1 MCPCDYVR
9 QARKHTRALRHAA
22 AEVVS
27 ISIIS
32 PQTGC
37 AGDYD
42 CKYKWKQG
50 SLFPQKNRV
59 FSKTQYSGFEL
70 FLGSDV
76 KKTETGLKS
85 IIVGMGLVSR
95 SLETTPYDKL
105 D

>member
-1 MCPCDYVR
+1 MATD
-9 QARKHTRALRHAA
+9 QRAGD
-22 AEVVS
+22 
-27 ISIIS
+27 SIIS
-32 PQTGC
+32 INQ
-37 AGDYD
+37 
-42 CKYKWKQG
+42 
-50 SLFPQKNRV
+50 F
-59 FSKTQYSGFEL
+59 FSKPQYSGFEL